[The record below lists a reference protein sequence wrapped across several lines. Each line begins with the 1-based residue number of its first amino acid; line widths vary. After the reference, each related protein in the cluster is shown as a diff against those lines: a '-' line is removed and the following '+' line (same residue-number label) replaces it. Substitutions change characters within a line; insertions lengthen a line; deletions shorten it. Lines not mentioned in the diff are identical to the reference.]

1 MNGQRLGTQL
11 TKAGAL
17 EAPGETAV
25 GIPGN
30 DSVRREALP
39 SDQDENLKLEI
50 RF

>member
-17 EAPGETAV
+17 EAPGETAS

-30 DSVRREALP
+30 GSVRREALR
-39 SDQDENLKLEI
+39 SEKDENFKLEV
-50 RF
+50 